1 MTNARKM
8 VQNFKN
14 GMGVLSGA
22 MPETIPALGAFM
34 VMSPNS

>member
-14 GMGVLSGA
+14 GMVVLQAIWGSQSLHS
-22 MPETIPALGAFM
+22 ERRL
-34 VMSPNS
+34 S